1 MVMRNAVQAGFTLI
15 ELVVVIVILGIL
27 AAIAVPQ
34 FVDVS
39 AQARTAVAQSACGAI
54 QSQAV
59 LHFASNRAA
68 TPVATLIAAVN
79 GASSGV
85 ELSGAACNTVTANV
99 PSVATPTTTLLC
111 TPPLPAALCS

>member
-1 MVMRNAVQAGFTLI
+1 MRQAVQSGFTLI

-39 AQARTAVAQSACGAI
+39 AQARTAVGQSACGAF

-59 LHFASNRAA
+59 IHYASNRAA
-68 TPVATLIAAVN
+68 STAGTLIAAVN
-79 GASSGV
+79 AASSGFQ
-85 ELSGAACNTVTANV
+85 LDGANCASVVANV
-99 PSVATPTTTLLC
+99 PSTATPTTVVNC
-111 TPPLPAALCS
+111 TPAPAAQLCAP

>member
-1 MVMRNAVQAGFTLI
+1 MRKAVQAGFTLI

-39 AQARTAVAQSACGAI
+39 AQARLAVAQSACGAI

-59 LHFASNRAA
+59 MHFASNRTA
-68 TPVATLIAAVN
+68 TPVATLITAVN

-85 ELSGAACNTVTANV
+85 ELDTTGGCGGIRANV
-99 PSVATPTTTLLC
+99 PSVATPTTQLGC
-111 TPPLPAALCS
+111 TPAIPAALCS

>member
-1 MVMRNAVQAGFTLI
+1 MKRALQAGFTLI

-34 FVDVS
+34 FQNITAS
-39 AQARTAVAQSACGAI
+39 AYTAVETSACGAV

-59 LHFASNRAA
+59 LLFASTRAA
-68 TPVATLIAAVN
+68 STGANIAAAVN

-85 ELSGAACNTVTANV
+85 TVTSTGGVGACTFTAL
-99 PSVATPTTTLLC
+99 ATGNPGTATTC
-111 TPPLPAALCS
+111 FGGGSLPATFC

>member
-1 MVMRNAVQAGFTLI
+1 MRKVMQAGFTLI
-15 ELVVVIVILGIL
+15 ELVVVIVVLGIL

-39 AQARTAVAQSACGAI
+39 GQARTAVAQSACGAI

-85 ELSGAACNTVTANV
+85 ELSGADCSTIQANV
-99 PSVATPTTTLLC
+99 PSVATPTTTLAC